1 MHEVTDLTSVV
12 PTIEPCTSCRR
23 FHTDAPI
30 CGVSVFIHEILH
42 AKTRKISVIW
52 KTTPTR
58 HVQALLR
65 LVLSTGEPRDLTFY
79 RARIHSVLLA
89 QEEHRLLRSSA
100 RALFRQSSSASGC
113 FPLHRAIPVFDSN
126 VKHLS
131 SERAHIAPPRCAWR
145 TLHPTAERSTNWIPR
160 HRETLLAS

>member
-1 MHEVTDLTSVV
+1 MKDNTDEARASAA
-12 PTIEPCTSCRR
+12 PSC
-23 FHTDAPI
+23 
-30 CGVSVFIHEILH
+30 S
-42 AKTRKISVIW
+42 
-52 KTTPTR
+52 
-58 HVQALLR
+58 
-65 LVLSTGEPRDLTFY
+65 LSTGEPRDLTFY

-131 SERAHIAPPRCAWR
+131 SERAHIAPPRCALR
-145 TLHPTAERSTNWIPR
+145 TLHPTSREVDKLNSAAQGNLACVIIIIGFKVSFQCVIPR
-160 HRETLLAS
+160 FPPLTRRSLHFITFRV